1 MIVALHSR
9 LVPGHEED
17 YDRDHARVPDDLAEA
32 FARHGIRDWRIWRD
46 GLDVFHLVECDDFV
60 AAMTAMGREPA
71 NDSWQQV
78 IDRHVEGFSGGDG
91 DFSGWGLRRVF
102 ALSAQVG

>member
-9 LVPGHEED
+9 LVEGHEHD

-60 AAMTAMGREPA
+60 AAMTAMGEEPA
-71 NDSWQQV
+71 NEAWQGV
-78 IDRHVEGFSGGDG
+78 IDRHVKGFSGDG
-91 DFSGWGLRRVF
+91 TDFSSWSLRHVF
-102 ALSAQVG
+102 SLSDQTS